1 MSFLPGL
8 QDAVSKAYTTL
19 DDIVEFAS
27 KGHDVLQLL
36 QTLTLAVA
44 DIFHHTGVKPAE
56 VVVAP
61 AKPLDN
67 LDLFSKGMSPN
78 NPFNYPPTSWDATTR
93 DEKIA
98 RDLQP

>member
-44 DIFHHTGVKPAE
+44 DIFHHTGIKPVE
-56 VVVAP
+56 VVVP
-61 AKPLDN
+61 PVKSDQLSI
-67 LDLFSKGMSPN
+67 FTGVSPN
-78 NPFNYPPTSWDATTR
+78 NPFAGPPVTWDATTR
-93 DEKIA
+93 SEKIS